1 MKRKIFTVPSLYSHT
16 HTSTSGIHS
25 ATAAAANS
33 RSETTKKVKK
43 KNEEI
48 VAEHQRNPT
57 ICYFIFSA
65 LKLHI
70 RDNDSHIHRTQKKIT
85 HIHFPVCCTF
95 SMQLYMRASHTGFHL
110 QKPKSAWES
119 VSIGRTIIAYTHCSL
134 DDDGGGV
141 PCVREREFYILFFR
155 FCDGSKEQTQNCTVI
170 LKPEHT
176 REAGK
181 TKLSKA
187 HTQFIC

>member
-1 MKRKIFTVPSLYSHT
+1 MPSLHAHIHT
-16 HTSTSGIHS
+16 HPHQTYIQRQQQQL
-25 ATAAAANS
+25 TA
-33 RSETTKKVKK
+33 EVKQQKSFFK

-134 DDDGGGV
+134 DDDDDGDV
-141 PCVREREFYILFFR
+141 PCVREREFYIFHFTFLR
-155 FCDGSKEQTQNCTVI
+155 RQQRADTKLYRD
-170 LKPEHT
+170 LKPTHAKQEN
-176 REAGK
+176 
-181 TKLSKA
+181 
-187 HTQFIC
+187 